1 MTIPFT
7 QRALHIHLASGDSEI
22 EDIDK
27 DSGIIGPVDFGWR
40 EYRKDPAVFTF
51 GEGKLAS
58 SAIPGSRRLVF
69 CAYSD
74 QWEGFYISSM
84 GGAAYTFQHVGVE
97 YVALRG
103 RAPEPSVLLL
113 NNRGEG
119 PQWRLEPVPDYRE
132 LWQGYE
138 YNGETL
144 IGIYALQRALLDR
157 FGEEYNPRRVRVA
170 VVGPAAAV
178 TREGA
183 IGSNTIKKGEMQAV
197 VDWAGRGG
205 LGSRL
210 FRQHNIVAIMFGG
223 DHVDPHALKTK
234 ALNPYFEE
242 HFGDKMVKVDMA
254 MTTKY
259 HYDPKIDS
267 GGTFGSN
274 YTNLKDKVMTF
285 NYRSTKRTMAERLR
299 HHKLFIVDHYLRQF
313 NEETIRPKKF
323 DHCGEPCSVACK
335 KLKGR
340 YKKDYEPYH
349 ALGPQC
355 GVFDQRAA
363 ELLND
368 YADAMGFDAIQIG
381 GMVAWIM
388 ECVAVGLMDPEHYGF
403 PPASALKFAHFTDDP
418 AEFDLVEDSMKNARY
433 AMAVIRAILED
444 ERAALF
450 RKGIRPAAEALKDC
464 GCFDRAVYLAN
475 GETGYMVPNQY
486 WVPGMGAPMPIMGK
500 YYVYYGADFLPPED
514 LGRKNVER
522 MVHELINDN
531 CGQCRFHRGWSESL
545 LPVIMNDRFGL
556 NVDYKAHHF
565 RLAREIHEHQGHR
578 GVPWQTRRMAEMLEG
593 YLVYVAKRPTSTE
606 EQARWPQVDPG
617 DPVGS
622 AQAFWRAIK
631 EGIDRTFRLG
641 PDAITRAL
649 TPKQQKERFSA

>member
-7 QRALHIHLASGDSEI
+7 QRALHIDLASGRSEI

-40 EYRKDPAVFTF
+40 EYRKGPEVFTF

-84 GGAAYTFQHVGVE
+84 GGAAHTFQHVGVE
-97 YVALRG
+97 YVSLRG
-103 RAPEPSVLLL
+103 RAEQPSVLLL
-113 NNRGEG
+113 NNHGEG
-119 PQWRLEPVPDYRE
+119 PVWRLEPVPDYRE
-132 LWQGYE
+132 LWRE
-138 YNGETL
+138 YTYNSERL

-157 FGEEYNPRRVRVA
+157 FGGEYNPRRVRVA
-170 VVGPAAAV
+170 VVGPAAEM

-223 DHVDPHALKTK
+223 DYVDPHAPK
-234 ALNPYFEE
+234 AKELNPYFEE

-259 HYDPKIDS
+259 HYDPKIES

-299 HHKLFIVDHYLRQF
+299 HHKLFIVDHYLKQF
-313 NEETIRPKKF
+313 NEETIKPKKF

-335 KLKGR
+335 KLKDR

-363 ELLND
+363 EVLND

-388 ECVAVGLMDPEHYGF
+388 ECVAVGLMDPEQFGF
-403 PPASALKFAHFTDDP
+403 PPASELKFAHFTDDP

-450 RKGIRPAAEALKDC
+450 RDGIRPAAETLKDC

-475 GETGYMVPNQY
+475 GEKGYMVPNQY

-545 LPVIMNDRFGL
+545 LPVIMNHRFGL
-556 NVDYKAHHF
+556 NVDYKEHHF
-565 RLAREIHEHQGHR
+565 RLAKEIYDHQGDR

-593 YLVYVAKRPTSTE
+593 YLVYVAKKPTSTE
-606 EQARWPQVDPG
+606 EQARWPQVDPE